1 MRSTGL
7 IALHGAR
14 LCALPGRISAAVFA
28 AVLLFALPAAAD
40 DADAT
45 YRPASQSFESEED
58 PSALIDELARHSA
71 WRLSEPVDLIA
82 LAELAPHPLNE
93 LHFEDSDLV
102 SRLSKLRGLSM
113 LTMAEV
119 GPARLFFGVN
129 DEGLVG
135 LHFNTG
141 LSDPDDVHVEVW
153 RLPYLQKLSEDAE
166 PTGP

>member
-1 MRSTGL
+1 MRLTGP
-7 IALHGAR
+7 IARVG
-14 LCALPGRISAAVFA
+14 
-28 AVLLFALPAAAD
+28 AVLSTLLLSSTVLAD
-40 DADAT
+40 ETADETADAT
-45 YRPASQSFESEED
+45 EATYTAASLPITDSMSATALLDEPGHSSE
-58 PSALIDELARHSA
+58 

-82 LAELAPHPLNE
+82 LADPHPHPLNE

-141 LSDPDDVHVEVW
+141 ASDPGDVHVEVL
-153 RLPYLQKLSEDAE
+153 RMPYLDDDES
-166 PTGP
+166 PTSP

>member
-1 MRSTGL
+1 MITTGPIARS
-7 IALHGAR
+7 GAF
-14 LCALPGRISAAVFA
+14 LG
-28 AVLLFALPAAAD
+28 AVLLLSSAVSADEVEASYVPAALPLTSGVSTTAFLD
-40 DADAT
+40 
-45 YRPASQSFESEED
+45 Q
-58 PSALIDELARHSA
+58 LGHSSL

-82 LAELAPHPLNE
+82 LADLQPHPLNE

-129 DEGLVG
+129 DKGLVG

-141 LSDPDDVHVEVW
+141 ASDPDDVHVEVL
-153 RLPYLQKLSEDAE
+153 RMPYLENDDDE
-166 PTGP
+166 NPTSP

>member
-1 MRSTGL
+1 M
-7 IALHGAR
+7 
-14 LCALPGRISAAVFA
+14 FA
-28 AVLLFALPAAAD
+28 D
-40 DADAT
+40 ENEAT
-45 YRPASQSFESEED
+45 YEPASLPLASSLSATSF
-58 PSALIDELARHSA
+58 LDELGYTSH

-82 LAELAPHPLNE
+82 LAELQLHPLHE
-93 LHFEDSDLV
+93 LHFEDSDLI

-141 LSDPDDVHVEVW
+141 ANDPGEVHVEVL
-153 RLPYLQKLSEDAE
+153 RMPYLEADDDDENPA
-166 PTGP
+166 GH

>member
-1 MRSTGL
+1 MTTTGPIVRSSAFFG
-7 IALHGAR
+7 AL
-14 LCALPGRISAAVFA
+14 LLLSSAVS
-28 AVLLFALPAAAD
+28 AD
-40 DADAT
+40 EAEAI
-45 YRPASQSFESEED
+45 YVPASLPLTSSLSTTAF
-58 PSALIDELARHSA
+58 LDELGHSSM

-82 LAELAPHPLNE
+82 LADLHPHPLNE

-141 LSDPDDVHVEVW
+141 ASDPGDVHVEVL
-153 RLPYLQKLSEDAE
+153 RMPYLDDDSDDAD
-166 PTGP
+166 PTSP

>member
-1 MRSTGL
+1 MRLTGP
-7 IALHGAR
+7 IARVG
-14 LCALPGRISAAVFA
+14 
-28 AVLLFALPAAAD
+28 AVLSSLLLSSAVLAD
-40 DADAT
+40 ETADEAEAT
-45 YRPASQSFESEED
+45 YTAASLPLTDSMSATALLDGLGHSSE
-58 PSALIDELARHSA
+58 

-82 LAELAPHPLNE
+82 LADLHPHPLNE

-141 LSDPDDVHVEVW
+141 ASDPGEVHVEVL
-153 RLPYLQKLSEDAE
+153 RMPYLNNDDDTSPAS
-166 PTGP
+166 P

>member
-1 MRSTGL
+1 MLLS
-7 IALHGAR
+7 
-14 LCALPGRISAAVFA
+14 SAVFA
-28 AVLLFALPAAAD
+28 EET
-40 DADAT
+40 DAT
-45 YRPASQSFESEED
+45 YEAASLPITSSL
-58 PSALIDELARHSA
+58 SATAYLDDLGHRSL
-71 WRLSEPVDLIA
+71 WRLPVPVDLIA
-82 LAELAPHPLNE
+82 LADLQPHPLNE

-141 LSDPDDVHVEVW
+141 ASDPGDVHVEVL
-153 RLPYLQKLSEDAE
+153 RMPYLKDDSDDAS
-166 PTGP
+166 PTSP

>member
-1 MRSTGL
+1 MRLTGP
-7 IALHGAR
+7 IARVG
-14 LCALPGRISAAVFA
+14 
-28 AVLLFALPAAAD
+28 AVLSSLLLASATVAD
-40 DADAT
+40 ETADAAQAT
-45 YRPASQSFESEED
+45 YTAASLPITSSMSATAFLGDLGQSSE
-58 PSALIDELARHSA
+58 

-82 LAELAPHPLNE
+82 LAELHPHPLNE

-113 LTMAEV
+113 LTMAEI

-141 LSDPDDVHVEVW
+141 AGDPDDVHVEVL
-153 RLPYLQKLSEDAE
+153 RMPYLDDDDES
-166 PTGP
+166 PTSP